1 MGVIVD
7 LIIIAIVALST
18 YLAIMKIKT
27 VLALVALAIKLCAV
41 VISIVIT
48 LLLYKPVSNLIINTT
63 SIDETI
69 QNAILEKATDVIRQD
84 EESDL
89 SNEVIDFA
97 KDGVLDVKARELSI
111 QIVNTGVIIILFL
124 IIKFL
129 LRFVTVIANK
139 IAKNHAVKKM
149 SAQAVG
155 GAVGHNEISIII
167 PCHRVVGSNGSLTG
181 YAGGIEKK
189 AALHKLEHTDMSHFF
204 IPKKGTAL

>member
-18 YLAIMKIKT
+18 YLAYKKG
-27 VLALVALAIKLCAV
+27 LVALAIKLCAV

-124 IIKFL
+124 
-129 LRFVTVIANK
+129 R
-139 IAKNHAVKKM
+139 
-149 SAQAVG
+149 
-155 GAVGHNEISIII
+155 
-167 PCHRVVGSNGSLTG
+167 
-181 YAGGIEKK
+181 
-189 AALHKLEHTDMSHFF
+189 HFY
-204 IPKKGTAL
+204 

>member
-18 YLAIMKIKT
+18 YLAYKKG
-27 VLALVALAIKLCAV
+27 LVALAIKLCAV

-97 KDGVLDVKARELSI
+97 KDGVLDVKAR
-111 QIVNTGVIIILFL
+111 
-124 IIKFL
+124 
-129 LRFVTVIANK
+129 
-139 IAKNHAVKKM
+139 
-149 SAQAVG
+149 
-155 GAVGHNEISIII
+155 
-167 PCHRVVGSNGSLTG
+167 
-181 YAGGIEKK
+181 
-189 AALHKLEHTDMSHFF
+189 
-204 IPKKGTAL
+204 

>member
-18 YLAIMKIKT
+18 YLAYKKG
-27 VLALVALAIKLCAV
+27 LVALAIKLCAV

-69 QNAILEKATDVIRQD
+69 QNAILEKATDVIRQE

-139 IAKNHAVKKM
+139 ITKLPIINQFNKA
-149 SAQAVG
+149 G
-155 GAVGHNEISIII
+155 GLIYGLLRGIII
-167 PCHRVVGSNGSLTG
+167 VYIALLLIGF
-181 YAGGIEKK
+181 AGQINQNNK
-189 AALHKLEHTDMSHFF
+189 LHKSINESTLGKMMYENNVLNMLF
-204 IPKKGTAL
+204 

>member
-18 YLAIMKIKT
+18 YLAYKKG
-27 VLALVALAIKLCAV
+27 LVALAIKLCAV

-124 IIKFL
+124 IIKLL

-139 IAKNHAVKKM
+139 IAKLPIINQFNKA
-149 SAQAVG
+149 G
-155 GAVGHNEISIII
+155 GLIYGLLRGIII
-167 PCHRVVGSNGSLTG
+167 VYIALLLIGF
-181 YAGGIEKK
+181 AGQINQNNK
-189 AALHKLEHTDMSHFF
+189 LHKSINESTLGKMMYENNVLNMLF
-204 IPKKGTAL
+204 

>member
-18 YLAIMKIKT
+18 YLAYKKG
-27 VLALVALAIKLCAV
+27 LVALAIKLCAV

-69 QNAILEKATDVIRQD
+69 QSAILEKATDVIRQD

-139 IAKNHAVKKM
+139 IAKLPIINQFNKA
-149 SAQAVG
+149 G
-155 GAVGHNEISIII
+155 GLIYGLLRGIII
-167 PCHRVVGSNGSLTG
+167 VYIALLLIGF
-181 YAGGIEKK
+181 AGQINQNNK
-189 AALHKLEHTDMSHFF
+189 LHKSINESTLGKMMYENNVLNMLF
-204 IPKKGTAL
+204 

>member
-18 YLAIMKIKT
+18 YLAYKKG
-27 VLALVALAIKLCAV
+27 LVALAIKLCAV

-69 QNAILEKATDVIRQD
+69 QN
-84 EESDL
+84 
-89 SNEVIDFA
+89 FA

-139 IAKNHAVKKM
+139 IAKLPIINQFNKA
-149 SAQAVG
+149 G
-155 GAVGHNEISIII
+155 GLIYGLLRGIII
-167 PCHRVVGSNGSLTG
+167 VYIALLLIGF
-181 YAGGIEKK
+181 AGQINQNNK
-189 AALHKLEHTDMSHFF
+189 LHKSINESTLGKMMYENNVLNMLF
-204 IPKKGTAL
+204 

>member
-18 YLAIMKIKT
+18 YLAYKKG
-27 VLALVALAIKLCAV
+27 LVALAIKLCAV

-124 IIKFL
+124 IIMKFVL
-129 LRFVTVIANK
+129 
-139 IAKNHAVKKM
+139 
-149 SAQAVG
+149 
-155 GAVGHNEISIII
+155 
-167 PCHRVVGSNGSLTG
+167 
-181 YAGGIEKK
+181 
-189 AALHKLEHTDMSHFF
+189 
-204 IPKKGTAL
+204 

>member
-1 MGVIVD
+1 MWLIVY

-18 YLAIMKIKT
+18 YLAYKKG
-27 VLALVALAIKLCAV
+27 LVALAIKLCAV

-139 IAKNHAVKKM
+139 IAKLPIINQFNKA
-149 SAQAVG
+149 G
-155 GAVGHNEISIII
+155 GLIYGLLRGIII
-167 PCHRVVGSNGSLTG
+167 VYIALLLIGF
-181 YAGGIEKK
+181 AGQINQNNK
-189 AALHKLEHTDMSHFF
+189 LHKSINESTLGKMMYENNVLNMLF
-204 IPKKGTAL
+204 

>member
-18 YLAIMKIKT
+18 YLAYKKG
-27 VLALVALAIKLCAV
+27 LVALAIKLCAV

-111 QIVNTGVIIILFL
+111 ILFL

-139 IAKNHAVKKM
+139 IAKLPIINQFNKA
-149 SAQAVG
+149 G
-155 GAVGHNEISIII
+155 GLIYGLLRGIII
-167 PCHRVVGSNGSLTG
+167 VYIALLLIGF
-181 YAGGIEKK
+181 AGQINQNNK
-189 AALHKLEHTDMSHFF
+189 LHKSINESTLGKMMYENNVLNMLF
-204 IPKKGTAL
+204 

>member
-18 YLAIMKIKT
+18 YLAYKKG
-27 VLALVALAIKLCAV
+27 LVALAIKLCAV

-69 QNAILEKATDVIRQD
+69 QNAILEKATDVIRQE

-111 QIVNTGVIIILFL
+111 QICKYRSNNYFIFNHKIL
-124 IIKFL
+124 IKNL
-129 LRFVTVIANK
+129 
-139 IAKNHAVKKM
+139 
-149 SAQAVG
+149 
-155 GAVGHNEISIII
+155 
-167 PCHRVVGSNGSLTG
+167 
-181 YAGGIEKK
+181 
-189 AALHKLEHTDMSHFF
+189 
-204 IPKKGTAL
+204 

>member
-18 YLAIMKIKT
+18 YLSYKKG
-27 VLALVALAIKLCAV
+27 LVALAIKLCAV

-69 QNAILEKATDVIRQD
+69 QNAILEKATDVIRQE

-139 IAKNHAVKKM
+139 IAKLPIINQFNKA
-149 SAQAVG
+149 G
-155 GAVGHNEISIII
+155 GLIYGLLRGIII
-167 PCHRVVGSNGSLTG
+167 VYIALLLIGF
-181 YAGGIEKK
+181 AGQINQNNK
-189 AALHKLEHTDMSHFF
+189 LHKSINESTLGKMMYENNVLNMLF
-204 IPKKGTAL
+204 

>member
-18 YLAIMKIKT
+18 YLAYKKG
-27 VLALVALAIKLCAV
+27 LVALAIKLCAV

-89 SNEVIDFA
+89 SNES
-97 KDGVLDVKARELSI
+97 L
-111 QIVNTGVIIILFL
+111 ILQKTEYL
-124 IIKFL
+124 
-129 LRFVTVIANK
+129 
-139 IAKNHAVKKM
+139 M
-149 SAQAVG
+149 
-155 GAVGHNEISIII
+155 
-167 PCHRVVGSNGSLTG
+167 
-181 YAGGIEKK
+181 
-189 AALHKLEHTDMSHFF
+189 
-204 IPKKGTAL
+204 

>member
-18 YLAIMKIKT
+18 YLAYKKG
-27 VLALVALAIKLCAV
+27 LVALAIKLCAV

-97 KDGVLDVKARELSI
+97 KDGVLDVKARCGGQGAGRPTILYLLPQP
-111 QIVNTGVIIILFL
+111 QIRQNIRPCVQRQRRN
-124 IIKFL
+124 
-129 LRFVTVIANK
+129 
-139 IAKNHAVKKM
+139 
-149 SAQAVG
+149 SAYPLG
-155 GAVGHNEISIII
+155 
-167 PCHRVVGSNGSLTG
+167 CHIGR
-181 YAGGIEKK
+181 
-189 AALHKLEHTDMSHFF
+189 
-204 IPKKGTAL
+204 

>member
-18 YLAIMKIKT
+18 YLAYKKG
-27 VLALVALAIKLCAV
+27 LVALAIKLCAV

-97 KDGVLDVKARELSI
+97 KDGVLDVKAREL
-111 QIVNTGVIIILFL
+111 
-124 IIKFL
+124 
-129 LRFVTVIANK
+129 
-139 IAKNHAVKKM
+139 
-149 SAQAVG
+149 
-155 GAVGHNEISIII
+155 
-167 PCHRVVGSNGSLTG
+167 
-181 YAGGIEKK
+181 
-189 AALHKLEHTDMSHFF
+189 
-204 IPKKGTAL
+204 

>member
-18 YLAIMKIKT
+18 YLAYKKG
-27 VLALVALAIKLCAV
+27 LVALAIKLCAV

-69 QNAILEKATDVIRQD
+69 QNAILEKATDVIRQE

-97 KDGVLDVKARELSI
+97 KDEYLSK
-111 QIVNTGVIIILFL
+111 GKRIINSNCKYRSNNYFIFNHKILIKICNCNCKLKLQNYQLL
-124 IIKFL
+124 INLIKPE
-129 LRFVTVIANK
+129 V
-139 IAKNHAVKKM
+139 
-149 SAQAVG
+149 
-155 GAVGHNEISIII
+155 
-167 PCHRVVGSNGSLTG
+167 
-181 YAGGIEKK
+181 
-189 AALHKLEHTDMSHFF
+189 
-204 IPKKGTAL
+204 

>member
-18 YLAIMKIKT
+18 YLAYKKG
-27 VLALVALAIKLCAV
+27 LVALAIKLCAV

-69 QNAILEKATDVIRQD
+69 QNAILEKATDVIRQE

-89 SNEVIDFA
+89 SNEVI
-97 KDGVLDVKARELSI
+97 DVKARELSI

-139 IAKNHAVKKM
+139 IAKLPIINQFNKA
-149 SAQAVG
+149 G
-155 GAVGHNEISIII
+155 GLIYGLLRGIII
-167 PCHRVVGSNGSLTG
+167 VYIALLLIGF
-181 YAGGIEKK
+181 AGQINQNNK
-189 AALHKLEHTDMSHFF
+189 LHKSINESTLGKMMYENNVLNMLF
-204 IPKKGTAL
+204 

>member
-18 YLAIMKIKT
+18 YLAYKKG
-27 VLALVALAIKLCAV
+27 LVALAIKLCAV

-69 QNAILEKATDVIRQD
+69 QNAILEKATDVIRQE

-139 IAKNHAVKKM
+139 IAKLPIINQFNKA
-149 SAQAVG
+149 G
-155 GAVGHNEISIII
+155 GLIYGLLRGIII
-167 PCHRVVGSNGSLTG
+167 VYIALLLIGF
-181 YAGGIEKK
+181 AGQINKNNK
-189 AALHKLEHTDMSHFF
+189 LHKSINESTLGKMMYENNVLNMLF
-204 IPKKGTAL
+204 

>member
-1 MGVIVD
+1 MCCCNIYCNNTF
-7 LIIIAIVALST
+7 I
-18 YLAIMKIKT
+18 
-27 VLALVALAIKLCAV
+27 
-41 VISIVIT
+41 
-48 LLLYKPVSNLIINTT
+48 YKPVSNLIINTT

-69 QNAILEKATDVIRQD
+69 QNAILEKATDVIRQE

-139 IAKNHAVKKM
+139 IAKLPIINQFNKA
-149 SAQAVG
+149 G
-155 GAVGHNEISIII
+155 GLIYGLLRGIII
-167 PCHRVVGSNGSLTG
+167 VYIALLLIGF
-181 YAGGIEKK
+181 AGQINQNNK
-189 AALHKLEHTDMSHFF
+189 LHKSINESTLGKMMYENNVLNMLF
-204 IPKKGTAL
+204 

>member
-18 YLAIMKIKT
+18 YLAYKKG
-27 VLALVALAIKLCAV
+27 LVALAIKLCAV

-89 SNEVIDFA
+89 SNEVVDFA

-139 IAKNHAVKKM
+139 IAKLPIINQFNKA
-149 SAQAVG
+149 G
-155 GAVGHNEISIII
+155 GLIYGLLRGIII
-167 PCHRVVGSNGSLTG
+167 VYIALLLIGF
-181 YAGGIEKK
+181 AGQINQNNK
-189 AALHKLEHTDMSHFF
+189 LHKSINESNLGKMMYENNVLNMLF
-204 IPKKGTAL
+204 